1 MFQRKVK
8 ERIINQGQTHRSA
21 PTNSNNKMEKLI
33 ITAAICGAEVLK
45 EHNPAVPYT
54 VEECVR
60 EAKSAYEAGASI
72 IHLHVRFDDGTPTQD
87 KNRFKVIMD
96 AIHKEC
102 PDVIIQPS
110 TGGAVGMTDDER
122 LQPTELCPEMA
133 TLDCGTCNFGGD
145 DVFTNTEN
153 TIKYFGDRMI
163 ERGIKP
169 ELEVFDK
176 SMIEMALRLHK
187 KGHIVKPMHFDFVMG
202 VNGGIGGDIRDFVFL
217 RGSIPSDATY
227 TVAGVGRYE
236 FPLAALAIID
246 GGNVRVGFEDNV
258 FLSKG
263 VLAKSNGELVA
274 KVVRMAKELGR
285 EIANPTEAR
294 QILGLKPRN

>member
-1 MFQRKVK
+1 
-8 ERIINQGQTHRSA
+8 
-21 PTNSNNKMEKLI
+21 MEKLI

-72 IHLHVRFDDGTPTQD
+72 IHLHVRLDDGTPTQD
-87 KNRFKVIMD
+87 KERFRVIME
-96 AIHKEC
+96 AIKKEC

-258 FLSKG
+258 YLSKG

-285 EIANPTEAR
+285 EIANPKEAR
-294 QILGLKPRN
+294 EILGLKPL

>member
-1 MFQRKVK
+1 
-8 ERIINQGQTHRSA
+8 
-21 PTNSNNKMEKLI
+21 MEKLI

-60 EAKSAYEAGASI
+60 EAKSAYDAGASL
-72 IHLHVRFDDGTPTQD
+72 IHLHVRYDDGTPTQD
-87 KNRFKVIMD
+87 KARFKLIID
-96 AIHKEC
+96 AIKAEI

-110 TGGAVGMTDDER
+110 TGGAVGMTNDER
-122 LQPTELCPEMA
+122 LQPTELQPEMA
-133 TLDCGTCNFGGD
+133 TLDCGTLNFGGD
-145 DVFTNTEN
+145 EVFTNTEN

-163 ERGIKP
+163 KLGIKP

-176 SMIEMALRLHK
+176 SMIDMALRLHR
-187 KGHIVKPMHFDFVMG
+187 KGHIVSPMHFDFVMG
-202 VNGGIGGDIRDFVFL
+202 VNGGISGELRDFVFL
-217 RGSIPSDATY
+217 RESIPADATY

-236 FPLAALAIID
+236 FPLAMAAIID
-246 GGNVRVGFEDNV
+246 GGHVRVGFEDNV
-258 FLSKG
+258 YLSKG

-294 QILGLKPRN
+294 QILGLKPLK

>member
-1 MFQRKVK
+1 
-8 ERIINQGQTHRSA
+8 
-21 PTNSNNKMEKLI
+21 MEKLI

-54 VEECVR
+54 VEEIVR
-60 EAKSAYEAGASI
+60 EAKSAYDAGASV
-72 IHLHVRFDDGTPTQD
+72 IHLHVRYDDGTPTQD
-87 KNRFKVIMD
+87 KNRFKECID
-96 AIHKEC
+96 AIYKVI
-102 PDVIIQPS
+102 PDVIILPS
-110 TGGAVGMTDDER
+110 TGGAVGMTNDER
-122 LQPTELCPEMA
+122 LQPTELDVEMS

-153 TIKYFGDRMI
+153 TIKHFAQRMI

-176 SMIEMALRLHK
+176 SMIEMALRLAK
-187 KGHIVKPMHFDFVMG
+187 KGFIQKPYHFDFVMG
-202 VNGGIGGDIRDFVFL
+202 VNGGIGGDIRDFTFL
-217 RGSIPSDATY
+217 RGSIPEGATY

-236 FPLAALAIID
+236 FPIAMMAIID

-258 FLSKG
+258 YLSKG

-285 EIANPTEAR
+285 EIANPAEAR
-294 QILGLKPRN
+294 QILGLPAKK